1 MKTTPTLG
9 QAGRSWLRGLV
20 RREGVLRGLAV
31 GLGVLAGVAV
41 DYLPSRRRMR
51 YGDIDYDFDHRVNTT
66 WARPSLAVRLRE
78 VFTRGKY
85 MPSEPEVF
93 HEIMGGLGIEY
104 ERFTFVDLGS
114 GKGRT
119 LLMAS
124 DYPFKKIVGAE
135 IIPELHAV
143 ALENL
148 AKYKSEAQKCFSI
161 EAWLGDAREC
171 SLPPGPLVIYLF
183 NPFPADVLREVL
195 AHVQSFA
202 GSYVIYHNLV
212 HPDVFIEMTWL
223 ERVSGNE
230 RWEAFRVR
238 SGEQQIPTSG

>member
-1 MKTTPTLG
+1 M
-9 QAGRSWLRGLV
+9 AWARGLV
-20 RREGVLRGLAV
+20 RREGLLRSLVIGV
-31 GLGVLAGVAV
+31 GTLAGVVV

-51 YGDIDYDFDHRVNTT
+51 YGDIDYDFDNRVNTT
-66 WARPSLAVRLRE
+66 WAQPSLAVRLRE

-93 HEIMGGLGIEY
+93 HAIVGGLGIEY

-135 IIPELHAV
+135 IIPELHATGLV
-143 ALENL
+143 NL
-148 AKYKSEAQKCFSI
+148 VKYKSEAQKCFSI
-161 EAWLGDAREC
+161 EAWLGDAREFP
-171 SLPPGPLVIYLF
+171 LPPGPLVVYLF

-195 AHVQSFA
+195 ERIQALA

-212 HPDVFIEMTWL
+212 HPDVFEEMTWL
-223 ERVSGNE
+223 ERLSGNE
-230 RWEAFRVR
+230 RWTVFRVR
-238 SGEQQIPTSG
+238 GERKR